1 MKVSHFPLRV
11 AIGAFFLNSGLS
23 KWSLEGQAV
32 ESTHA
37 MAVNAVP
44 QLQRLRPSV
53 FARLLAGTELAIGAA
68 LIVPVVPS
76 ALAGLAL
83 CGFGGGLMRLYW
95 VTPGMHQPGDP
106 RPTQQGVPL
115 AKDSWLLGA
124 GLTLVADDL
133 MSRAHR
139 HRGRGSR
146 PMRD

>member
-37 MAVNAVP
+37 MAVGAVP
-44 QLQRLRPSV
+44 QFQRLRPSV
-53 FARLLAGTELAIGAA
+53 FARLLAGTELAIGTA

-76 ALAGLAL
+76 ALVGLAL

-95 VTPGMHQPGDP
+95 ATPGMHQPGDP

-115 AKDSWLLGA
+115 AKDSWLIGA

-146 PMRD
+146 SMRD